1 MNFDLLE
8 KQLNQ
13 ISHNYYYQTYANDSL
28 ACSFVNDNKIKIH
41 DAILYMRQYP
51 EGVISLRYLSNDF
64 FLSMINL
71 IIQHGI
77 SVLQFQPYGNIAP
90 NKQDKESR
98 VFIHYKINA

>member
-13 ISHNYYYQTYANDSL
+13 ISHNYYHQTYANDSL
-28 ACSFVNDNKIKIH
+28 ARSFVNDNKEKIH

-51 EGVISLRYLSNDF
+51 EGVISLKYLSNDF
-64 FLSMINL
+64 FLIMINL

-77 SVLQFQPYGNIAP
+77 SVLQFHPYGNIAP

-98 VFIHYKINA
+98 VFIHYKINV